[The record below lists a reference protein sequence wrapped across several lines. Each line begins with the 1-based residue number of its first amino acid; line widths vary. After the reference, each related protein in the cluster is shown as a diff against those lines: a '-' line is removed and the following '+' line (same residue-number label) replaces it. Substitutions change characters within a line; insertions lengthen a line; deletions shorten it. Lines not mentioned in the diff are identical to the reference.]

1 MKFSPLRKYLV
12 LVGFPNCFPQI
23 FANQMPADDAD
34 EYKNE
39 LDLR

>member
-23 FANQMPADDAD
+23 FANQMPAD